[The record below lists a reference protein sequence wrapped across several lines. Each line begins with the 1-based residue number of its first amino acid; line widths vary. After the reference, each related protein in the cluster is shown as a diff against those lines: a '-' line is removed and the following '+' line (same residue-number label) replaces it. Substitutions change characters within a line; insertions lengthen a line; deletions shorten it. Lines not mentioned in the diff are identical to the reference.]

1 MIAIRQAFSSSLRPI
16 TPLHVFHRL
25 CVKLNHTNDLQ
36 TRLTIVSNL
45 VEQVS
50 EGEKFYISQKLK
62 TLTPG
67 DANERLVL
75 TVAVLRELYE
85 VKNREQQL
93 VGGNGLKKG
102 PSLIPG
108 QNGNRRVEELAT
120 RLGSKISFLSR
131 NVSQN
136 VQKIGSELKVKS
148 GQIINSRPGPNSR
161 PGSSIGNVRI

>member
-1 MIAIRQAFSSSLRPI
+1 M
-16 TPLHVFHRL
+16 
-25 CVKLNHTNDLQ
+25 
-36 TRLTIVSNL
+36 
-45 VEQVS
+45 
-50 EGEKFYISQKLK
+50 
-62 TLTPG
+62 
-67 DANERLVL
+67 
-75 TVAVLRELYE
+75 
-85 VKNREQQL
+85 
-93 VGGNGLKKG
+93 
-102 PSLIPG
+102 IPG